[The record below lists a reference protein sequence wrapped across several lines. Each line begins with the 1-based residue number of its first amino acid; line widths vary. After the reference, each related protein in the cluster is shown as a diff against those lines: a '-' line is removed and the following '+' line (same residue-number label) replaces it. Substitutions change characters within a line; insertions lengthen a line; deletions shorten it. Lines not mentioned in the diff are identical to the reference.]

1 MSDSDRRAGLRRS
14 KLQLD
19 MPNRPCPR
27 CQRTGRFLKD
37 SSAIALVD
45 YYRCDFC
52 NEVWCLDKSDPDKP
66 HRIVTVP
73 RKPEQ
78 TER

>member
-1 MSDSDRRAGLRRS
+1 
-14 KLQLD
+14 

-27 CQRTGRFLKD
+27 CQRTGKFLKD

-52 NEVWCLDKSDPDKP
+52 RMVWCLDKTDPNQPPKF
-66 HRIVTVP
+66 VTPPPDEPV
-73 RKPEQ
+73 K
-78 TER
+78 T

>member
-1 MSDSDRRAGLRRS
+1 
-14 KLQLD
+14 
-19 MPNRPCPR
+19 MPTRPCPR

-37 SSAIALVD
+37 SSSIALVD

-78 TER
+78 AEPS